1 MNERNS
7 FIFVENFREFWCIF
21 EKKIR
26 PHFREFLR
34 NFCSKIK
41 KNVFLRKKIRF
52 WTKGQKFSN
61 EFRDFREKKLTKF
74 SRKKL
79 NENLET
85 LLYNKPNSNVQTK
98 MFWIYRYI

>member
-1 MNERNS
+1 MS
-7 FIFVENFREFWCIF
+7 FA
-21 EKKIR
+21 KI
-26 PHFREFLR
+26 
-34 NFCSKIK
+34 
-41 KNVFLRKKIRF
+41 
-52 WTKGQKFSN
+52 SN